1 MEPNEF
7 NSQVSDHI
15 IPESDQ
21 HFSDFSIESSQEIV
35 ASTPS
40 KKKPHPFSFCVMK
53 SFIPQ
58 SYNSDL
64 SYEDSFEQS
73 SSHASKS
80 GEHIS
85 RSWQLKASLSDSNHF
100 SYEDNP
106 TACSSK
112 AVASGL
118 SDNRAT
124 PSSCDNNDNM
134 SVHTNVPSPPSFS
147 KQQQKN
153 CSSVLIAEEVLP
165 DLSGDNITS
174 CNGKQKSARTSK
186 SSKSSKRELRCSMA
200 VCENPYY
207 VVFDPNHSYLTQ
219 HKHRPVDKPQ
229 VYTRLPLIWPLVS
242 WELPDDPFDN
252 DSDITDVT
260 AQNSDKLKDE
270 SDSIWPQNTRG
281 FFSCT
286 ASKVEP
292 ISDLVFPHN
301 VMSQQYE
308 KQDNYSASN
317 AFDFSV
323 EQALQPSLMHQH
335 ESAEESSYNKRSSLL
350 AEMLQEYELAKEG
363 GYLGLQHNVGFTEVD
378 LST

>member
-1 MEPNEF
+1 MTVTHTIVIGKNTDLIKTLLFLLTYFIRYFDIEDICEMEPNEF

-15 IPESDQ
+15 TPESDQ

-35 ASTPS
+35 TSTPS
-40 KKKPHPFSFCVMK
+40 KKKPHPFSFRVMK

-58 SYNSDL
+58 SHNSDL

-85 RSWQLKASLSDSNHF
+85 RPWQLKASLSDSNHF
-100 SYEDNP
+100 SYKDNP

-112 AVASGL
+112 AVARGL

-124 PSSCDNNDNM
+124 PSSCDINDNT

-147 KQQQKN
+147 RQQQKN

-174 CNGKQKSARTSK
+174 CNDKQKSARTSK
-186 SSKSSKRELRCSMA
+186 SSKSSKRELRCIMA

-207 VVFDPNHSYLTQ
+207 VVFDPNCSYSTQ
-219 HKHRPVDKPQ
+219 HNHRPVDKPQ
-229 VYTRLPLIWPLVS
+229 VYTRLPLIWPQDS
-242 WELPDDPFDN
+242 WELPEDDPFDN
-252 DSDITDVT
+252 DSHITNVT
-260 AQNSDKLKDE
+260 ALNSDKLKDE

-281 FFSCT
+281 FFL
-286 ASKVEP
+286 ALPAKWNP
-292 ISDLVFPHN
+292 LVILYFPTMLCHSSMRN
-301 VMSQQYE
+301 RTTIVLVMHLIFLL
-308 KQDNYSASN
+308 KRP
-317 AFDFSV
+317 FS
-323 EQALQPSLMHQH
+323 HH
-335 ESAEESSYNKRSSLL
+335 
-350 AEMLQEYELAKEG
+350 
-363 GYLGLQHNVGFTEVD
+363 
-378 LST
+378 

>member
-1 MEPNEF
+1 MTVTRTIVIGKNTDLIKTLLFLLTYFIRCFDIEDICEMEPNEF

-58 SYNSDL
+58 SHNSDL

-147 KQQQKN
+147 KRQQKT
-153 CSSVLIAEEVLP
+153 V
-165 DLSGDNITS
+165 
-174 CNGKQKSARTSK
+174 
-186 SSKSSKRELRCSMA
+186 
-200 VCENPYY
+200 
-207 VVFDPNHSYLTQ
+207 
-219 HKHRPVDKPQ
+219 Q
-229 VYTRLPLIWPLVS
+229 VS
-242 WELPDDPFDN
+242 
-252 DSDITDVT
+252 
-260 AQNSDKLKDE
+260 
-270 SDSIWPQNTRG
+270 
-281 FFSCT
+281 
-286 ASKVEP
+286 
-292 ISDLVFPHN
+292 
-301 VMSQQYE
+301 
-308 KQDNYSASN
+308 
-317 AFDFSV
+317 
-323 EQALQPSLMHQH
+323 
-335 ESAEESSYNKRSSLL
+335 
-350 AEMLQEYELAKEG
+350 
-363 GYLGLQHNVGFTEVD
+363 
-378 LST
+378 